1 MVNALTGGSTQ
12 DALRG
17 SKLPRSEGRG
27 FAAMARVVVAA
38 GSAAAA
44 LMLLAP
50 RVAQWARA
58 ARPAQGRL
66 NPTRALHAAAGTAGR
81 DGGKRGLATQSSDE
95 EGRAGRQLESGE
107 REQRSRERQGEG
119 AAAATGGEV
128 GDVERSG
135 MEGGGGEGPV
145 AAPGPMEM
153 LARGVACIQANL
165 GPWSVSDL
173 TLGLTV
179 MAKVALP
186 CPSSA
191 ATPTC
196 HCHPTL
202 SWLHVTAKR
211 PPPPPR
217 GRVVAPAEAG
227 VARLVELQRL
237 RAHAEAVY
245 SGDSASWSLQV
256 TSPPPSCPTQLS
268 RTKRVAHRDSHS
280 LLSLF
285 LRPRAQTCLPES
297 AIVHAQWQP
306 HNQRVRPAFV
316 VCVDAQLGAVVV
328 AVRGTSDTADM
339 LVNAGTFPH
348 DFLGGKVHSGFLH
361 ASTHLLHPTLAWPAL
376 VLQHDKCAE
385 LNCHPL
391 LRVPPL
397 WPCSEARDHI
407 EHALRTWH
415 GMPVRRLV
423 FVGHSLGAAVAIL
436 AGMMLRHENNRLH
449 AHPHAQGS
457 AGHGEA
463 SRESMHA
470 VTGANHS
477 HAAPAKRGG
486 RRGGRGRRS
495 EGRQQE
501 RRWGDRESEEL
512 QEAAAEAVVGAGRGL
527 DGVEVQC
534 VGYGPPACMTLDLA
548 QQCTSFVT
556 CVLLQHDL
564 VPRYVHLLPI
574 RLYYM
579 VSHTRLLVRVCLP
592 SHALVR
598 PTTASYGPL
607 FATGRFSL
615 ASVELLRQAISTFDW
630 DHAEAVLGWHD
641 EDWQRVKAARD
652 LLTRLKDLQST
663 AVGAAAAVQGTA
675 LLAAAAV
682 QQSAAGVAASVQ
694 QSPLLGA
701 AVGAAGAVQSQAMG
715 AAAAVQGAAVAVTG
729 AAVGL
734 GGKAQELQHVVAER
748 VPEIVADAIPQGVV
762 ELVGG
767 ARAKQQEN
775 GSKGQKGGANEGQL
789 GKVMRGSD
797 GQSRSGQGVDD
808 VVEEDG
814 AESGEG
820 DGMKA
825 GGGKRAEEAGE
836 DWQADQEWVE
846 AQPMESGADA
856 IGSCSDSGE
865 GGNSNDAGEAGMEA
879 MVQRGECNDEG
890 SGVERSKVA
899 EAVDSNEDGSTAGRE
914 GKNEERAEKPE
925 SAHEKRQQ
933 EDFAPPLYPP
943 GRLLMLCCDPPGCG
957 HRPTTRKEV
966 HPQRQFGV
974 FPSHEEVAGG
984 DMRWQVV
991 EVQQEAV
998 REIVVSP
1005 WCISDHMPGTM
1016 GEGLNWI
1023 MAHVG
1028 DGERGRVEG
1037 GRDNGERGVRKREE

>member
-12 DALRG
+12 GALRG
-17 SKLPRSEGRG
+17 SKLLRSEGRG

-58 ARPAQGRL
+58 ARPAHGRL
-66 NPTRALHAAAGTAGR
+66 TPTRALHAAAGTAGR
-81 DGGKRGLATQSSDE
+81 DGGRRGLATQSSDE
-95 EGRAGRQLESGE
+95 EGRAGRQLKRAE

-119 AAAATGGEV
+119 AAAATGGEA
-128 GDVERSG
+128 GDVESSG
-135 MEGGGGEGPV
+135 MEGSGGEGPV

-153 LARGVACIQANL
+153 LARGLACIQANL

-173 TLGLTV
+173 TLGLAV
-179 MAKVALP
+179 MAK
-186 CPSSA
+186 
-191 ATPTC
+191 
-196 HCHPTL
+196 
-202 SWLHVTAKR
+202 VTAKR

-217 GRVVAPAEAG
+217 GRVVAPAEVG
-227 VARLVELQRL
+227 VAYVAELQRL

-245 SGDSASWSLQV
+245 SGDSATWSL
-256 TSPPPSCPTQLS
+256 
-268 RTKRVAHRDSHS
+268 
-280 LLSLF
+280 
-285 LRPRAQTCLPES
+285 QTCLPES

-316 VCVDAQLGAVVV
+316 VCVDPQLGAVVV
-328 AVRGTSDTADM
+328 SVRGTSDTADM

-361 ASTHLLHPTLAWPAL
+361 ASTHLLY
-376 VLQHDKCAE
+376 
-385 LNCHPL
+385 
-391 LRVPPL
+391 
-397 WPCSEARDHI
+397 EARDHI

-449 AHPHAQGS
+449 PHPHAGGS
-457 AGHGEA
+457 AGDGEA

-470 VTGANHS
+470 VTGDNHS
-477 HAAPAKRGG
+477 RAAAAKRGG

-548 QQCTSFVT
+548 QHCTSFVT
-556 CVLLQHDL
+556 CVLVQHDL
-564 VPRYVHLLPI
+564 VP
-574 RLYYM
+574 
-579 VSHTRLLVRVCLP
+579 
-592 SHALVR
+592 
-598 PTTASYGPL
+598 
-607 FATGRFSL
+607 RFSL

-630 DHAEAVLGWHD
+630 EHAEAVVGWHD
-641 EDWQRVKAARD
+641 EDWQRLKAARD

-663 AVGAAAAVQGTA
+663 AVGAAAAVQGSA
-675 LLAAAAV
+675 VSAAAAV
-682 QQSAAGVAASVQ
+682 QQSAAGVAASLQ

-775 GSKGQKGGANEGQL
+775 GSKGQKGEANEGQL
-789 GKVMRGSD
+789 GKVMRGRD
-797 GQSRSGQGVDD
+797 GQSRSGQGWDD
-808 VVEEDG
+808 VGEEDG
-814 AESGEG
+814 AESAEG

-846 AQPMESGADA
+846 AQHMEGGADA
-856 IGSCSDSGE
+856 IGSSSDSGE

-899 EAVDSNEDGSTAGRE
+899 EAVDSNEDGSTEGRE

-925 SAHEKRQQ
+925 SANEKQQQ

-984 DMRWQVV
+984 HMRWQVV

-1028 DGERGRVEG
+1028 EGERGRVEG

>member
-1 MVNALTGGSTQ
+1 PCSP
-12 DALRG
+12 
-17 SKLPRSEGRG
+17 LP
-27 FAAMARVVVAA
+27 
-38 GSAAAA
+38 
-44 LMLLAP
+44 
-50 RVAQWARA
+50 
-58 ARPAQGRL
+58 
-66 NPTRALHAAAGTAGR
+66 
-81 DGGKRGLATQSSDE
+81 
-95 EGRAGRQLESGE
+95 
-107 REQRSRERQGEG
+107 
-119 AAAATGGEV
+119 
-128 GDVERSG
+128 
-135 MEGGGGEGPV
+135 
-145 AAPGPMEM
+145 
-153 LARGVACIQANL
+153 
-165 GPWSVSDL
+165 SVSP
-173 TLGLTV
+173 GGPSARSV
-179 MAKVALP
+179 LP
-186 CPSSA
+186 MVC
-191 ATPTC
+191 
-196 HCHPTL
+196 L
-202 SWLHVTAKR
+202 N
-211 PPPPPR
+211 
-217 GRVVAPAEAG
+217 
-227 VARLVELQRL
+227 
-237 RAHAEAVY
+237 
-245 SGDSASWSLQV
+245 
-256 TSPPPSCPTQLS
+256 
-268 RTKRVAHRDSHS
+268 SHS

-316 VCVDAQLGAVVV
+316 VCVDPQLGAVVV

-361 ASTHLLHPTLAWPAL
+361 ASTHLLY
-376 VLQHDKCAE
+376 
-385 LNCHPL
+385 
-391 LRVPPL
+391 
-397 WPCSEARDHI
+397 EARDHI

-449 AHPHAQGS
+449 LHPHTQGS
-457 AGHGEA
+457 AGHGKA

-470 VTGANHS
+470 VTGDNHS
-477 HAAPAKRGG
+477 RAAPAKRGG

-512 QEAAAEAVVGAGRGL
+512 QQAAAEAVVGAGGGL

-548 QQCTSFVT
+548 QLCTSFVT
-556 CVLLQHDL
+556 CVLVQHDL
-564 VPRYVHLLPI
+564 VP
-574 RLYYM
+574 
-579 VSHTRLLVRVCLP
+579 
-592 SHALVR
+592 
-598 PTTASYGPL
+598 
-607 FATGRFSL
+607 RFSL
-615 ASVELLRQAISTFDW
+615 ASVELLRQAIGTFDW

-641 EDWQRVKAARD
+641 EDWQRLKAARD
-652 LLTRLKDLQST
+652 LLTHLKDLQST
-663 AVGAAAAVQGTA
+663 SVGAAAAVQRSA
-675 LLAAAAV
+675 VSAAAAV

-789 GKVMRGSD
+789 GKVMCGGD
-797 GQSRSGQGVDD
+797 GQSRRGQGWDN

-814 AESGEG
+814 AESAEG

-846 AQPMESGADA
+846 AQHMEGGADA
-856 IGSCSDSGE
+856 IGSCSDSGK
-865 GGNSNDAGEAGMEA
+865 GGNSNDAGESGMEA
-879 MVQRGECNDEG
+879 MVQRGECNGEG

-899 EAVDSNEDGSTAGRE
+899 EAVDSNEDGSTEGRE

-925 SAHEKRQQ
+925 SAHEKQQQ

-984 DMRWQVV
+984 HMRWQVV

-1028 DGERGRVEG
+1028 EGERGRVEG
-1037 GRDNGERGVRKREE
+1037 RRDNGERGVRKREE

>member
-1 MVNALTGGSTQ
+1 
-12 DALRG
+12 
-17 SKLPRSEGRG
+17 
-27 FAAMARVVVAA
+27 
-38 GSAAAA
+38 
-44 LMLLAP
+44 
-50 RVAQWARA
+50 
-58 ARPAQGRL
+58 
-66 NPTRALHAAAGTAGR
+66 
-81 DGGKRGLATQSSDE
+81 
-95 EGRAGRQLESGE
+95 
-107 REQRSRERQGEG
+107 
-119 AAAATGGEV
+119 
-128 GDVERSG
+128 
-135 MEGGGGEGPV
+135 
-145 AAPGPMEM
+145 
-153 LARGVACIQANL
+153 
-165 GPWSVSDL
+165 
-173 TLGLTV
+173 
-179 MAKVALP
+179 
-186 CPSSA
+186 
-191 ATPTC
+191 
-196 HCHPTL
+196 
-202 SWLHVTAKR
+202 VTAKR

-217 GRVVAPAEAG
+217 GRVVAPAEVG
-227 VARLVELQRL
+227 VAYLVELQRL

-245 SGDSASWSLQV
+245 SGDSTTWSLQ
-256 TSPPPSCPTQLS
+256 
-268 RTKRVAHRDSHS
+268 
-280 LLSLF
+280 
-285 LRPRAQTCLPES
+285 TCLLES

-348 DFLGGKVHSGFLH
+348 DFLGGKPGRRCG
-361 ASTHLLHPTLAWPAL
+361 HL
-376 VLQHDKCAE
+376 
-385 LNCHPL
+385 
-391 LRVPPL
+391 
-397 WPCSEARDHI
+397 
-407 EHALRTWH
+407 
-415 GMPVRRLV
+415 G
-423 FVGHSLGAAVAIL
+423 
-436 AGMMLRHENNRLH
+436 RHENNRLH
-449 AHPHAQGS
+449 PHPHAQGS

-463 SRESMHA
+463 SRDSMHA
-470 VTGANHS
+470 VTGDSHS
-477 HAAPAKRGG
+477 RAAPAKRGG

-495 EGRQQE
+495 EGRQHE

-512 QEAAAEAVVGAGRGL
+512 QEAAAEAVVGAGEGL

-548 QQCTSFVT
+548 YQCTSFVT
-556 CVLLQHDL
+556 CVLVQHDL
-564 VPRYVHLLPI
+564 VPRYVHLLPE
-574 RLYYM
+574 RLYFM
-579 VSHTRLLVRVCLP
+579 VSHTLLLVRVCL
-592 SHALVR
+592 HALVR
-598 PTTASYGPL
+598 PTPASYGPL

-615 ASVELLRQAISTFDW
+615 ASVELLRQAIGTFDW
-630 DHAEAVLGWHD
+630 EHAEAVVGWHD
-641 EDWQRVKAARD
+641 EDWQRLKAARD

-663 AVGAAAAVQGTA
+663 AVGAAAAVQGSA
-675 LLAAAAV
+675 VSAAAAV

-694 QSPLLGA
+694 QSPLLGV

-729 AAVGL
+729 AAVGV

-748 VPEIVADAIPQGVV
+748 VSESVSDAIPQGVV

-789 GKVMRGSD
+789 GK
-797 GQSRSGQGVDD
+797 
-808 VVEEDG
+808 
-814 AESGEG
+814 
-820 DGMKA
+820 
-825 GGGKRAEEAGE
+825 
-836 DWQADQEWVE
+836 ADQEWVE
-846 AQPMESGADA
+846 AQHMEGGADA
-856 IGSCSDSGE
+856 IGSNSDSGE

-879 MVQRGECNDEG
+879 MVQRGECKDEG

-899 EAVDSNEDGSTAGRE
+899 ETVDSDEDGSTEGRE

-925 SAHEKRQQ
+925 SAHEKQQQ

-984 DMRWQVV
+984 HMRWQVV

-1028 DGERGRVEG
+1028 EGERCRVEG

>member
-1 MVNALTGGSTQ
+1 MASSRRAGGTEGHGTLLRGAEQRTGRPRRRMVNALTGGSTQ

-179 MAKVALP
+179 MAKV
-186 CPSSA
+186 
-191 ATPTC
+191 
-196 HCHPTL
+196 
-202 SWLHVTAKR
+202 TAKR

-245 SGDSASWSLQV
+245 SGDIASWSL
-256 TSPPPSCPTQLS
+256 
-268 RTKRVAHRDSHS
+268 
-280 LLSLF
+280 
-285 LRPRAQTCLPES
+285 QTCLPES

-361 ASTHLLHPTLAWPAL
+361 ASTHLLH
-376 VLQHDKCAE
+376 
-385 LNCHPL
+385 
-391 LRVPPL
+391 
-397 WPCSEARDHI
+397 EARDHI

-564 VPRYVHLLPI
+564 VPR
-574 RLYYM
+574 
-579 VSHTRLLVRVCLP
+579 
-592 SHALVR
+592 
-598 PTTASYGPL
+598 
-607 FATGRFSL
+607 FSL
-615 ASVELLRQAISTFDW
+615 ASVELLRQAIGTFDW